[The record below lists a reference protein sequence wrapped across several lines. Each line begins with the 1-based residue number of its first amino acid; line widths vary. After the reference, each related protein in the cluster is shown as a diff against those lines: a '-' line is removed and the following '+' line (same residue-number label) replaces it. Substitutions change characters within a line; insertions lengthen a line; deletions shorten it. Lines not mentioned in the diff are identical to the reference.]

1 MHNTDGLIWATSSYS
16 GGNGA
21 CVEVAKT
28 GTGAFFRDTKD
39 RTISAASASST
50 AWGAFLGAVKEGA
63 LGA

>member
-1 MHNTDGLIWATSSYS
+1 MHESNTLAWRTSSYS

-28 GTGAFFRDTKD
+28 HGEAFFRDTKD
-39 RTISAASASST
+39 RGIPAAVASAG
-50 AWGAFLGAVKEGA
+50 AWGAFLQGVTAGT

>member
-1 MHNTDGLIWATSSYS
+1 MHDSNILPWRTSSYS

-28 GTGAFFRDTKD
+28 SGGAFFRDTKD
-39 RTISAASASST
+39 RPRGAAASSPT
-50 AWGAFLGAVKEGA
+50 AWGAFLGAVKVGE

>member
-1 MHNTDGLIWATSSYS
+1 MHESNTLAWVTSSYS

-28 GTGAFFRDTKD
+28 TGEAFFRDTKD
-39 RTISAASASST
+39 RGIPAAVASGA
-50 AWGAFLGAVKEGA
+50 AWASFLGAVKAGA

>member
-1 MHNTDGLIWATSSYS
+1 MHESNTLAWATSSYS

-28 GTGAFFRDTKD
+28 HGEAFFRDTKD
-39 RTISAASASST
+39 RSIPAAAASAG
-50 AWGAFLGAVKEGA
+50 AWDAFLQGVTAGT

>member
-1 MHNTDGLIWATSSYS
+1 MHNTDDLTWATSSYS

-28 GTGAFFRDTKD
+28 TGGAFFRDTKD
-39 RTISAASASST
+39 RGIPAAAASGD
-50 AWGAFLGAVKEGA
+50 AWGAFLQGVRAGT

>member
-1 MHNTDGLIWATSSYS
+1 MHNTDGLTWATSSYS

-39 RTISAASASST
+39 RSIPAAT
-50 AWGAFLGAVKEGA
+50 APSPAWSAFLGSLTAGA
-63 LGA
+63 LA

>member
-1 MHNTDGLIWATSSYS
+1 MHNIDDLTWATSSYS

-28 GTGAFFRDTKD
+28 SGGAFFRDTKD
-39 RTISAASASST
+39 RPRGATAASGA
-50 AWGAFLGAVKEGA
+50 AWTSFLDAVKAGA